1 MSPSRTSPPTV
12 AADVQS
18 IVQRALEQTV
28 NGVVVTDALLPG
40 NPIVHVNEGFT
51 RLTGYSADEVLG
63 RNCAFLQ
70 GKDRNQLGIGK
81 LRVAIAMGEE
91 VMVVLRNYRRN
102 GTRFWNRVEM
112 SPVRDETGRVTHF
125 FALQT
130 DVTLEREREEASMMR
145 SMELERTITAH
156 PLGLVTLDSERTV
169 HLFSPAC
176 ADLLRIDADRA
187 LGLSL
192 DELRQTVADIGGT
205 SPESLAWPSRPETV
219 LWELHSPTHRVIE
232 VAVSEI
238 GELTGEQ
245 MALMRDVT
253 QERVQQATRD
263 HFLST
268 AAHELRTPLGS
279 IRGFTELM
287 LLRGY
292 DAEQAKPMLETVLKQ
307 SIRLGALLDDLLDL
321 AHLDEK
327 GAHAFSLKAVNLS
340 QVMRAAAEV
349 IELPGSLHTLEV
361 QAPDEP
367 VMVQGH
373 ADRLE
378 QVLINLLSNAVKYS
392 PQGGRVTCRVAR
404 ADPGWCACSVS
415 DEGMGLTEEDQGR
428 LFTRFFRANPSGPI
442 PGTGLGL
449 AIVKEMVERMGGR
462 IVVDSRLGHGTTFT
476 VYLQEA
482 SALSGAEPHRVPS

>member
-28 NGVVVTDALLPG
+28 NGVVVTDATIHG
-40 NPIVHVNEGFT
+40 NPIIHVNEGFT
-51 RLTGYSADEVLG
+51 RLTGYTAAEVLG

-70 GKDRNQLGIGK
+70 GHDRDQSGVNR
-81 LRVAIAMGEE
+81 LRAAIAKGEDAS
-91 VMVVLRNYRRN
+91 VVVRNYRRD
-102 GTRFWNRVEM
+102 GSPFWNRVEM
-112 SPVRDETGRVTHF
+112 SPVRDVDGRVTHF

-130 DVTLEREREEASMMR
+130 DVTLEREREEASMVR
-145 SMELERTITAH
+145 SLELEKAITSH
-156 PLGLVTLDSERTV
+156 PLGLITLDSDRKV
-169 HLFSPAC
+169 HLVSQAC
-176 ADLLRIDADRA
+176 ADLLGLEDGSV
-187 LGLSL
+187 LGCSL
-192 DELRQTVADIGGT
+192 NELRQVVAELSGIQ
-205 SPESLAWPSRPETV
+205 PESLSWPDKPENV
-219 LWELHSPTHRVIE
+219 LWELHRPSHRVIE
-232 VAVSEI
+232 VSVSEI

-279 IRGFTELM
+279 IRGFTELL
-287 LLRGY
+287 LLRRY

-307 SIRLGALLDDLLDL
+307 SVRLGALLDDLLDL

-327 GAHAFSLKAVNLS
+327 GDRAFSLKPVNLS
-340 QVMRAAAEV
+340 EVMQAAAEV
-349 IELPGSLHTLEV
+349 IELPGSLHQLDV
-361 QAPDEP
+361 QTPKDP
-367 VMVQGH
+367 ILVQGDAH
-373 ADRLE
+373 RLE

-392 PQGGRVTCRVAR
+392 PNGGRVTCRVTFAE
-404 ADPGWCACSVS
+404 PGWCACSVS
-415 DEGMGLTEEDQGR
+415 DEGMGLSKEDLGR

-462 IVVDSRLGHGTTFT
+462 IAVTSQLGQGTTFT
-476 VYLQEA
+476 VYLQD
-482 SALSGAEPHRVPS
+482 LSGPTGASSAPTIS